1 MVIVKNWKL
10 IYRWGILKELLEIK
24 ITSIIIYIIKQNNV
38 NFFIILFLKNYLV
51 HPGGLSAVLRS
62 AVGAVK

>member
-24 ITSIIIYIIKQNNV
+24 IKSIIIYIIKQNNV
-38 NFFIILFLKNYLV
+38 NFFIILFKILFCA
-51 HPGGLSAVLRS
+51 PGRAIRS
-62 AVGAVK
+62 TTQRRRCS